1 MDVTF
6 FTGFALQTNRVHLLD
21 ADGNDI
27 FYKVG
32 TQHITRLTYHA
43 NEIIQF
49 VDTDD
54 DGLSDEDERASNTD
68 ISNRDTDADFYTD
81 YEEVTF

>member
-21 ADGNDI
+21 TDGNEI

-32 TQHITRLTYHA
+32 TPHISRLTYRAH
-43 NEIIQF
+43 EVMML
-49 VDTDD
+49 VDSDN

-68 ISNRDTDADFYTD
+68 LSNRDTDGDFYTD